1 MNFSDKIQSQIG
13 SVQGTLF
20 SDLGRSLSIF
30 GFEILHKIFYHFDSS
45 VAFQH
50 KVAWL
55 LQNINMLLLPRRSIH
70 SDEAFFL
77 AKFPTGT
84 SERTLSLLTYSLLP
98 LQHFRNRRRNSLGP
112 LHHCLLTLPFS
123 RGGSDQLRRALKL
136 QIASWSSCGK
146 YISERKMKLLMAKH
160 HPKTWE
166 ADRQWIW
173 QTIL

>member
-1 MNFSDKIQSQIG
+1 MTRSSHKLEVSRARFSVTWAAPCQFLVSRYCTK
-13 SVQGTLF
+13 F
-20 SDLGRSLSIF
+20 STTSILQWPSSTRWLGCCRISTC
-30 GFEILHKIFYHFDSS
+30 FYCREEVFIRMR
-45 VAFQH
+45 
-50 KVAWL
+50 L
-55 LQNINMLLLPRRSIH
+55 
-70 SDEAFFL
+70 FFL

-166 ADRQWIW
+166 ADR
-173 QTIL
+173 